1 MDTTAVPFATLGATH
16 NNGHRVIVAW
26 PTAVVVVLAVGL
38 CSKLNRDRA
47 IFFKVVVVV
56 VVVVSATSSG

>member
-1 MDTTAVPFATLGATH
+1 MPFATLGSTH

-56 VVVVSATSSG
+56 VVVSATSSG

>member
-1 MDTTAVPFATLGATH
+1 MPFATLGSTH